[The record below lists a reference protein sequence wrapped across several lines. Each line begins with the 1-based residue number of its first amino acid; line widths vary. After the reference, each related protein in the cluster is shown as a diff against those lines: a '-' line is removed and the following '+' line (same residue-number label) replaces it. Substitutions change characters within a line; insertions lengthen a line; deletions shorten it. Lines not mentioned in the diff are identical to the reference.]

1 MARFESTGNNPNG
14 DRTPVGLLCPEHQP
28 FPLHHD
34 QRPAGCAG
42 CHHLYHEGSRVS
54 EEHTRAPQ
62 GHRQLPMTCDTTLFS
77 FLSCSAPPRAEV
89 LRSSSPAPGSLTL
102 ASSEPLWPLSVPSLV
117 PTSDSS
123 PPWTAVLTSGS
134 CLERVLFC
142 APPALS
148 FVGGVGSA
156 HVLSLRLGF

>member
-1 MARFESTGNNPNG
+1 MVTELRWGCCVLSTSPSLSTMTSGLQGVRAVTTSITKEAES
-14 DRTPVGLLCPEHQP
+14 
-28 FPLHHD
+28 
-34 QRPAGCAG
+34 QR
-42 CHHLYHEGSRVS
+42 S
-54 EEHTRAPQ
+54 TQRAPQ

-102 ASSEPLWPLSVPSLV
+102 ASSEPLWPLSFPSLV

-134 CLERVLFC
+134 CLERVLLC